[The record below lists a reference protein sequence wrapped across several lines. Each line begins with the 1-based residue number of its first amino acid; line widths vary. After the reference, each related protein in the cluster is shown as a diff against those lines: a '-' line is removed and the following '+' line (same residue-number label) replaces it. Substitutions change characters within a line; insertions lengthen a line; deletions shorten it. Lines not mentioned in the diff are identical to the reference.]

1 MVYFPYELTEGY
13 PLENKF
19 DLILTA
25 IKGIYS
31 EVSAIKS
38 DGHSL
43 KEGQERI
50 EKRLDSIDSKI
61 AGFTNQKEAN

>member
-1 MVYFPYELTEGY
+1 MVYFPYEVTEGY

-19 DLILTA
+19 DLIMIA
-25 IKGIYS
+25 IEELSSK
-31 EVSAIKS
+31 VSAIKS
-38 DGHSL
+38 DLHLL

-61 AGFTNQKEAN
+61 K

>member
-13 PLENKF
+13 PLEDKF
-19 DLILTA
+19 DKILTA
-25 IKGIYS
+25 IKGMHS
-31 EVSAIKS
+31 EVSVIKN
-38 DGHSL
+38 DIHSL

-61 AGFTNQKEAN
+61 AGFTNKEEAN